1 MPLLINQPVALD
13 HSSLSLFNQALQSP
27 PSQSNSALNSLYQAF
42 EMAALKMYCS
52 SAVVGNNLGTKAT
65 TPVASGEFVGLK
77 MMPSLKASSFT
88 TRSLPVYSA
97 PLTHLAKVWNTLST
111 ERKTL
116 LHDMYEQQKQSPWYD
131 NLRRP
136 VTMLE
141 PLIKSG
147 VRGVT
152 SNPTIFEKAITG
164 SAEYDDQFR
173 YCIREG
179 KNVEEAY
186 WELVI
191 KDIQDACDLFLPL
204 YKESNGGD
212 GFISVEVSPLLANET
227 QATIDS
233 AKYLHQ
239 RVNRENVLIKIPAT
253 KECLESIKQVIAS
266 SISVNVTL
274 IFSLARYEAVMD
286 AYIAGLE
293 AVEGDLSKIASV
305 ASFFV
310 SRVDSL
316 VDKKLNAIGTEEAL
330 SLKGKAANAQAAL
343 AFKAYQEK
351 FSGPRWE
358 ALEKRGAKKQRV
370 LWASTGVKDPSY
382 PDTLYVNP
390 LIGPDTVTTMPDG
403 ALNAFVDHG
412 TVARTIDAD
421 LAGAQRI
428 YDAVEKLGIHWEDV
442 GNQLEHEGVASFK
455 KSFTDLVQNL
465 TGKAEAL
472 AKTI

>member
-1 MPLLINQPVALD
+1 
-13 HSSLSLFNQALQSP
+13 
-27 PSQSNSALNSLYQAF
+27 
-42 EMAALKMYCS
+42 MAALKMYCG
-52 SAVVGNNLGTKAT
+52 SAVVGTSLGSSVESRTSGT
-65 TPVASGEFVGLK
+65 TLASGEFVGLK
-77 MMPSLKASSFT
+77 KMPSLKASSFSS
-88 TRSLPVYSA
+88 RSTPAYAA
-97 PLTHLAKVWNTLST
+97 PLSHLAKCWNTLST
-111 ERKTL
+111 EKKTL
-116 LHDMYEQQKQSPWYD
+116 LHDMYDQQRQSPWYD

-173 YCIREG
+173 NCIREG

-204 YKESNGGD
+204 YQKSAGID
-212 GFISVEVSPLLANET
+212 GYISVEVSPLLANET
-227 QATIDS
+227 QQTIDS
-233 AKYLHQ
+233 AKYLHK
-239 RVNRENVLIKIPAT
+239 RVNRPNVLIKIPAT
-253 KECLESIKQVIAS
+253 LECIESIKQVIAS

-274 IFSLARYEAVMD
+274 IFSLARYEAVID
-286 AYIAGLE
+286 AYLEGLE
-293 AVEGDLSKIASV
+293 AVQGDLSKIASV

-316 VDKKLNAIGTEEAL
+316 VDKKLNAIGSEKAL
-330 SLKGKAANAQAAL
+330 ELKGKAANAQAAL
-343 AFKAYQEK
+343 AFKLYQEK

-358 ALEKRGAKKQRV
+358 ALAKRGAQKQRV

-390 LIGPDTVTTMPDG
+390 LIGPETVTTMPDV

-412 TVARTIDAD
+412 MVARTIDAN
-421 LAGAQRI
+421 LPEAKSI
-428 YDAVEKLGIHWEDV
+428 YDAVEELGIKWEDT
-442 GNQLEHEGVASFK
+442 GKQLEHEGVASFK

-465 TGKAEAL
+465 TGKADAL

>member
-1 MPLLINQPVALD
+1 
-13 HSSLSLFNQALQSP
+13 
-27 PSQSNSALNSLYQAF
+27 
-42 EMAALKMYCS
+42 MAALKMHCS
-52 SAVVGNNLGTKAT
+52 SVIVGTNIGTSVESRTNGT
-65 TPVASGEFVGLK
+65 TLASGNFVGLK
-77 MMPSLKASSFT
+77 MMPSLRAASFI
-88 TRSLPVYSA
+88 TRVTPVNSA
-97 PLTHLAKVWNTLST
+97 PLSQLAKCWNTLST
-111 ERKTL
+111 EKKTL
-116 LHDMYEQQKQSPWYD
+116 LHDMYDQQKQSPWYD

-141 PLIKSG
+141 PFIKSG

-173 YCIREG
+173 QCIKEG

-204 YKESNGGD
+204 YEKSAGGD
-212 GFISVEVSPLLANET
+212 GYISVEVSPLLANET

-233 AKYLHQ
+233 AKYLHK
-239 RVNRENVLIKIPAT
+239 RVNRPNVLIKIPAT
-253 KECLESIKQVIAS
+253 LECIESIKQVIAS

-274 IFSLARYEAVMD
+274 IFSLARYEKVID

-293 AVEGDLSKIASV
+293 AVQGDLSKIASV

-316 VDKKLNAIGTEEAL
+316 VDKKLNAIGTKEAL
-330 SLKGKAANAQAAL
+330 ELKGKAANAQAAL
-343 AFKAYQEK
+343 AFKLYQEK

-358 ALEKRGAKKQRV
+358 ALAKRGAQKQRV

-412 TVARTIDAD
+412 VVARTIDAD
-421 LAGAQRI
+421 LPGAERI
-428 YDAVEKLGIHWEDV
+428 YDKVEELGIRWEDV

-465 TGKAEAL
+465 TAKADAL
-472 AKTI
+472 AKSI